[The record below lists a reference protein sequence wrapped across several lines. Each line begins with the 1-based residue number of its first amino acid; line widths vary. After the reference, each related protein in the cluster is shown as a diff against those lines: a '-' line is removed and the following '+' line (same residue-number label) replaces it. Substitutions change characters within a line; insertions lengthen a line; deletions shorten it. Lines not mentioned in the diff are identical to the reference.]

1 MSGAV
6 SDPRATG
13 LQSSP
18 KHQNRFGGIG
28 FAITRTGGL
37 LWLAVLLA
45 SGCARPPT
53 LVEETVDPI
62 RVSDAVGLGDPA
74 RRASTRLVVQGL
86 EADEADESERA
97 QGSYER
103 AIQVDAT
110 NPYVYLALA
119 RHHLDGS
126 DAEHATYLIDQA
138 AALFEAE
145 GMREP
150 RVGVHL
156 IGLRGRAM
164 LLDGRSE
171 EAVLYLERA
180 GAMAPSIW
188 GDGYLSAEE
197 LR

>member
-1 MSGAV
+1 MGGA
-6 SDPRATG
+6 
-13 LQSSP
+13 
-18 KHQNRFGGIG
+18 
-28 FAITRTGGL
+28 
-37 LWLAVLLA
+37 LWLGVLLA
-45 SGCARPPT
+45 SACARPPVS
-53 LVEETVDPI
+53 VEETVEPI

-74 RRASTRLVVQGL
+74 RRASMRLVVQGL
-86 EADEADESERA
+86 DADEAGETGRA

-103 AIQVDAT
+103 AVQVDAT

-126 DAEHATYLIDQA
+126 DIEHATYLIDQA

-164 LLDGRSE
+164 QMGGQSD
-171 EAVLYLERA
+171 EADLYLERA
-180 GAMAPSIW
+180 GAMAPTVW
-188 GDGYLSAEE
+188 GDAYLSAGE

>member
-1 MSGAV
+1 MGGALCL
-6 SDPRATG
+6 G
-13 LQSSP
+13 
-18 KHQNRFGGIG
+18 
-28 FAITRTGGL
+28 
-37 LWLAVLLA
+37 VLLA
-45 SGCARPPT
+45 AACARPPVR
-53 LVEETVDPI
+53 VEETIEPI

-74 RRASTRLVVQGL
+74 RRASMRLVVQGL
-86 EADEADESERA
+86 DADEAGETERA

-103 AIQVDAT
+103 AVQVDAT

-119 RHHLDGS
+119 RHHLDGGDS
-126 DAEHATYLIDQA
+126 EHATYLIDQA

-164 LLDGRSE
+164 QLGGQND

-180 GAMAPSIW
+180 GVMAPAVW
-188 GDGYLSAEE
+188 GDAYLSAEE

>member
-1 MSGAV
+1 M
-6 SDPRATG
+6 
-13 LQSSP
+13 
-18 KHQNRFGGIG
+18 
-28 FAITRTGGL
+28 GGL
-37 LWLAVLLA
+37 LWLAVVLA

-53 LVEETVDPI
+53 PVEEIVDPI
-62 RVSDAVGLGDPA
+62 RVSDAIGLGDPA

-86 EADEADESERA
+86 EADEAGESERA

-103 AIQVDAT
+103 AVQVDAT

-119 RHHLDGS
+119 RHHLDGG
-126 DAEHATYLIDQA
+126 DAAHATYLIDQA

-164 LLDGRSE
+164 QLAGRSE
-171 EAVLYLERA
+171 EAILYLDRA

-188 GDGYLSAEE
+188 GDGVLSAEE